1 MNDVKKAIHSSI
13 NVVPGSNLVK
23 NDRSNLINQIMPQ
36 ARIYY
41 REVV

>member
-1 MNDVKKAIHSSI
+1 MNDVKKAIHNSI
-13 NVVPGSNLVK
+13 NMVPGSNLVK

-41 REVV
+41 MEDV